1 MKELHDALKKVLA
14 DTFTMYFK
22 AHSYHW
28 NVEGMF
34 FTQYHDFFGKLYEE
48 LHGAVDT
55 IAEHIRAVDGY
66 APASLA
72 EIKSLSSIPESDA
85 EMTTDVKTM
94 LSNLISDNNM
104 IIISLMQA
112 YQEAEN
118 VTEIGLA
125 NFLQDRIDIHQKHGW
140 MLKASAK

>member
-1 MKELHDALKKVLA
+1 MDELRVALRKVLS
-14 DTFTMYFK
+14 DTFVMYFK
-22 AHSYHW
+22 SHAFHW

-34 FTQYHDFFGKLYEE
+34 FPQFHDFFGDLYEE

-66 APASLA
+66 APT
-72 EIKSLSSIPESDA
+72 SLSDIIS
-85 EMTTDVKTM
+85 MKTLNEEGLVTNPKSM
-94 LSNLISDNNM
+94 ISSLITDNNLV
-104 IIISLMQA
+104 IISLMQA
-112 YQEAEN
+112 FQEAEK
-118 VTEIGLA
+118 VSEIGLA

>member
-1 MKELHDALKKVLA
+1 MDELRVALRKVLS
-14 DTFTMYFK
+14 DTFVMYFK
-22 AHSYHW
+22 SHAFHW

-34 FTQYHDFFGKLYEE
+34 FSQFHEFFGNLYEE

-66 APASLA
+66 APT
-72 EIKSLSSIPESDA
+72 SLSDIMSMKTIGE
-85 EMTTDVKTM
+85 EELVTDPKTM
-94 LSNLISDNNM
+94 ISSLITDNNLV
-104 IIISLMQA
+104 IISLMQA
-112 YQEAEN
+112 FQEAEK
-118 VTEIGLA
+118 VSEIGLA

>member
-1 MKELHDALKKVLA
+1 MDELRVALRKVLS
-14 DTFTMYFK
+14 DTFVMYFK
-22 AHSYHW
+22 SHAFHW

-34 FTQYHDFFGKLYEE
+34 FPQFHDFFGDLYEE

-66 APASLA
+66 APT
-72 EIKSLSSIPESDA
+72 SLSDIIS
-85 EMTTDVKTM
+85 MKT
-94 LSNLISDNNM
+94 LSEEGLVTNPKSMISSLITDNNL

-112 YQEAEN
+112 FQEAEK
-118 VTEIGLA
+118 VSEIGLA

>member
-1 MKELHDALKKVLA
+1 
-14 DTFTMYFK
+14 
-22 AHSYHW
+22 
-28 NVEGMF
+28 MF
-34 FTQYHDFFGKLYEE
+34 FPQFHEFFGDLYEE

-66 APASLA
+66 APT
-72 EIKSLSSIPESDA
+72 SLSDIIS
-85 EMTTDVKTM
+85 MKTLNEEGLVTNPKSM
-94 LSNLISDNNM
+94 ISSLITDNNL

-112 YQEAEN
+112 FQEAEK
-118 VTEIGLA
+118 VSEIGLA

>member
-1 MKELHDALKKVLA
+1 MDELRVALRKVLS
-14 DTFTMYFK
+14 DTFVMYFK
-22 AHSYHW
+22 SHAFHW

-34 FTQYHDFFGKLYEE
+34 FPQFHEFFGDLYEE

-66 APASLA
+66 APT
-72 EIKSLSSIPESDA
+72 SLSDIMS
-85 EMTTDVKTM
+85 MKT
-94 LSNLISDNNM
+94 LNEEGLITNPKSMISSLITDNNL

-112 YQEAEN
+112 FQEAEK
-118 VTEIGLA
+118 VSEIGLA